1 MRDLYIIP
9 ECFVDTSLVESLLT
23 TDGVNHQKGCF
34 TVAGVMDSK
43 LGDNFAVGVID
54 YDKKRPDYLEQFSEL
69 ASTEH
74 LLLMKHRARS
84 HYVIFVKPAMDGFIL
99 SQAAE
104 AGIKVQ
110 DYGFPAD
117 LKAFTH
123 ITKSI
128 TTKTDVRFK
137 RLFRDLKDCR
147 EMKILST
154 VLNHL
159 QANRFQSNDD
169 VLKQFFQ

>member
-1 MRDLYIIP
+1 MSIP
-9 ECFVDTSLVESLLT
+9 LWWSRCSL
-23 TDGVNHQKGCF
+23 H
-34 TVAGVMDSK
+34 
-43 LGDNFAVGVID
+43 
-54 YDKKRPDYLEQFSEL
+54 
-69 ASTEH
+69 
-74 LLLMKHRARS
+74 
-84 HYVIFVKPAMDGFIL
+84 
-99 SQAAE
+99 
-104 AGIKVQ
+104 
-110 DYGFPAD
+110 YGFPAD

-169 VLKQFFQ
+169 VLKQLFQ